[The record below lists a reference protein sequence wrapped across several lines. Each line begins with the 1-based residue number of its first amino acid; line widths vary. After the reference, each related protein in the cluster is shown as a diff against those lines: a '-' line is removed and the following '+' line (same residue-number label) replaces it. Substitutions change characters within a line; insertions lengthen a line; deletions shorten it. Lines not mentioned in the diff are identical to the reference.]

1 MSPLFTLFSFV
12 RPYRKRAAAA
22 LLGLALLVVM
32 DLAIP
37 RLIQKIIDQGIALH
51 NPGVVVRTA
60 LLMLGISVLSAVIAV
75 LNNILSVQVGEG
87 VARDL
92 RQALFRKIQTFSY
105 GDLDRMKTGL
115 LMVRLTSDTSAL
127 QRLTQVSLR
136 IGTRAPLLMVGS
148 LILMVRTSPSLALT
162 ILPLLGVTSAI
173 LILFVLKMEPLFRS
187 VQQKLDRLNTVLQE
201 NIAGARLVKA
211 FVRADHEG
219 ARFGAANEELTGH
232 SVRAMRFMSA
242 LSPALTVCINI
253 GMVLVIGVG
262 GRQAIAGRMSIGQ
275 IVAFTN
281 YLLTTMTPLVM
292 MTMLSNIWAGGLA
305 SAKRVREV
313 LATVPEVQDAPDAV
327 DVPVGAPAGVKGR
340 AFAAEVD
347 PRAKPGA
354 LTRDVNTRLSTAE
367 ADPQTK
373 PGAPAAAPAAVDF
386 EHVSFHYRN
395 GSGAAALAQGSY
407 PRASTAE
414 TDPQAKPGALTRDVN
429 TRLSTAEA
437 DPQTKPGAPA
447 AAPAA
452 VLEDVELAVEAGQT
466 AAVLGATGSGKSS
479 LVLLVPRLY
488 DVTAGSVRI
497 DGADVRRLRQASLL
511 GSIGL
516 VPQDTVLFSGTVRDN
531 IRYGRPD
538 AAEADVVAAAK
549 TAQAH
554 EFIIALPQGYDSR
567 VEARGANFSGGQ
579 KQRLAIARALLIR
592 PRILILDDSTSAV
605 DIETETRIQAGL
617 ATDDPT
623 RITFVV
629 AQRISTVLNA
639 DTIVVLDKGRVVAQ
653 GRHSDL
659 IQTCPIYREI
669 YDSQL
674 GGESA
679 PDGPEDG
686 PGGRPLP

>member
-1 MSPLFTLFSFV
+1 MSPLFTLFSFI

-22 LLGLALLVVM
+22 LFGLALLVVM

-37 RLIQKIIDQGIALH
+37 RLIQRIIDQGIAGH

-92 RQALFRKIQTFSY
+92 RQALFRKIQSFSY

-148 LILMVRTSPSLALT
+148 LVLMVRTSPSLALT
-162 ILPLLGVTSAI
+162 MLPLLGVTSAI

-219 ARFGAANEELTGH
+219 ARFGAANEELTGR
-232 SVRAMRFMSA
+232 SVRAMRFMST

-281 YLLTTMTPLVM
+281 YLLTTMTPLIM
-292 MTMLSNIWAGGLA
+292 MTMLSNVWAGGLA

-327 DVPVGAPAGVKGR
+327 DLPVGARQSVR
-340 AFAAEVD
+340 
-347 PRAKPGA
+347 
-354 LTRDVNTRLSTAE
+354 
-367 ADPQTK
+367 
-373 PGAPAAAPAAVDF
+373 F
-386 EHVSFHYRN
+386 EDVSFHYRN
-395 GSGAAALAQGSY
+395 GSG
-407 PRASTAE
+407 TE
-414 TDPQAKPGALTRDVN
+414 
-429 TRLSTAEA
+429 
-437 DPQTKPGAPA
+437 
-447 AAPAA
+447 
-452 VLEDVELAVEAGQT
+452 VLEDIELAVEAGQT

-479 LVLLVPRLY
+479 LVLLVPRFY

-497 DGADVRRLRQASLL
+497 GGADVRGLRRASLL
-511 GSIGL
+511 GSIGF

-538 AAEADVVAAAK
+538 AAEAEVVAAAK

-554 EFIIALPQGYDSR
+554 EFIMALPQGYDSR
-567 VEARGANFSGGQ
+567 VEARGTNFSGGQ
-579 KQRLAIARALLIR
+579 KQRLAIARALLLR
-592 PRILILDDSTSAV
+592 PLILILDDSTSAV

-653 GRHSDL
+653 GRHADL
-659 IQTCPIYREI
+659 IQTSPIYREI

-674 GGESA
+674 GEES
-679 PDGPEDG
+679 P
-686 PGGRPLP
+686 